1 VVTVTQISASGKITV
16 TAQSARNS
24 PQQVSVNCTL

>member
-1 VVTVTQISASGKITV
+1 VVTVTQVGATGKITI

-24 PQQVSVNCTL
+24 PQQVSITCTL

>member
-1 VVTVTQISASGKITV
+1 VVTVSQVGATGTISV